1 MSSFVAQQM
10 LDVYS
15 YIGVKFVAKNRE
27 VFVMNKIFVFFVA
40 TGLILGAI
48 YMQQT
53 LADVRQGKAGDGN
66 VAIGA
71 YKDQDLIG
79 LKVQSSGGEDLGRIS
94 SLAIDPQDGRVAFG
108 VLTYGGFWGFGAK
121 YVAVPLTVMD
131 LKTDKNGKP
140 DAFVLDMSKQQ
151 LASAP
156 TFEGNSLPDRKQV
169 EESYRFFGQTPYWTE
184 GARHGFDFSIHIGKE
199 N

>member
-1 MSSFVAQQM
+1 
-10 LDVYS
+10 
-15 YIGVKFVAKNRE
+15 
-27 VFVMNKIFVFFVA
+27 MNKIFVFFVA

-94 SLAIDPQDGRVAFG
+94 SIAIDPQDGRVAFG

-131 LKTDKNGKP
+131 LKTDQNGKP

-169 EESYRFFGQTPYWTE
+169 EEAYRFFGQTPYWTDTT
-184 GARHGFDFSIHIGKE
+184 RHHGFNFSIHIGKE
-199 N
+199 D